1 MTTTSV
7 RDTVRE
13 IEAWVTPRQKLIE
26 SPWSPVTHSGHAW
39 LGSRND
45 ATYRVNP
52 RRSNPH
58 RFIQVHPNQQCRRSF
73 GVLQIFSV
81 LDLQDLSE
89 PATFYPPYLWIFVKN
104 RAASLNK
111 IHSLNISLQTYY
123 RILGLKP
130 NEFKDMACSIWS
142 HITVTISFFRFSS
155 SDLIQV

>member
-1 MTTTSV
+1 
-7 RDTVRE
+7 VRE
-13 IEAWVTPRQKLIE
+13 IEAWVTPWQKLIE
-26 SPWSPVTHSGHAW
+26 SRWSSVTNSSHAW
-39 LGSRND
+39 LGPRND
-45 ATYRVNP
+45 ATYRVTP

-142 HITVTISFFRFSS
+142 HITVTIAFFRFSS